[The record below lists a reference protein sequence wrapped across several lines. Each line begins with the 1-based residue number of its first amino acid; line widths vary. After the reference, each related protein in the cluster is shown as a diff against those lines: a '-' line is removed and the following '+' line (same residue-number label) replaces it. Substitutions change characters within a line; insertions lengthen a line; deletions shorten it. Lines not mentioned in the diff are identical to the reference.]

1 MLRLSVA
8 NLADHDERLTFKNV
22 GRWLIGAGMQHRAT
36 TPIVL
41 HIPNACKF
49 SLRQVEIAGAGG
61 RPAGINY
68 QGHMI
73 VLGTFVRPGF

>member
-1 MLRLSVA
+1 VVLRLSVA

-22 GRWLIGAGMQHRAT
+22 GVIGAGMQHRGHNADR
-36 TPIVL
+36 PA
-41 HIPNACKF
+41 HPNACTF

-61 RPAGINY
+61 SAAGINY